1 MPVFLAP
8 VAAMGYM
15 YWKKRRNGLDGGNGE
30 DKREPEGPSDDGNE
44 DIKESHDD
52 NMTASSED
60 NNSAVEESPTS
71 SDSISLSS
79 CDGEKKQV
87 SSSTEKRLSSTS
99 KPTSD
104 NSRTGPFGGLK
115 RFFQD
120 GLSDDDEQFTPPK
133 YNINSNDGDGQKY
146 IYVKGQK
153 IAMPKISYK

>member
-1 MPVFLAP
+1 MTVLLAP

-30 DKREPEGPSDDGNE
+30 GKGEQEGPTE
-44 DIKESHDD
+44 VIKDSQDD

-60 NNSAVEESPTS
+60 NHSAAEDSPTS
-71 SDSISLSS
+71 SDSISLSA
-79 CDGEKKQV
+79 CDDQKHQA
-87 SSSTEKRLSSTS
+87 SSSTEKCLSSTS
-99 KPTSD
+99 KPAPV
-104 NSRTGPFGGLK
+104 NSRTSPFGGLK

-120 GLSDDDEQFTPPK
+120 GLSDDDEQPTPPK
-133 YNINSNDGDGQKY
+133 YNIESNVDDGQKY